1 MVETKVALRGR
12 RSGRVRIED
21 VAKKAGVSP
30 ITVSR
35 ALRRPEMVSEE
46 SRAIVVKAMREIG
59 YVPDLIAGSLAS
71 NRTRIIAVVVS
82 TLESSVFAEPID
94 AIQETIGADGY
105 HVLVANSGYAETK
118 EEAMIAALL
127 GRRPEGIILIGVTHT
142 RTARDALKAARI
154 PIIEMWDLT
163 DRPLDIVIG
172 FSNFEAGRRLVHDL
186 IEDGY
191 KHIAHVTTGAR
202 ADSRAAARNR
212 GYQAA
217 LAEAGLGPPWVIE
230 VERVQSYEGGR
241 TAIAQLLAAD
251 RPLDAVFF
259 ANDVLAAGALFEC
272 QARGIPVPRRLALAG
287 FGDAELSRHLTP
299 ALTSVGVPRYEIGQK
314 AAQLLLSRIRGEKIA
329 KRIFDLGFTV
339 IRRASA

>member
-1 MVETKVALRGR
+1 M
-12 RSGRVRIED
+12 
-21 VAKKAGVSP
+21 AGVSP

-35 ALRRPEMVSEE
+35 ALRRPELVSAE

-82 TLESSVFAEPID
+82 TLASSVFAEPID
-94 AIQETIGADGY
+94 AIQETLGADGY
-105 HVLVANSGYAETK
+105 HVLVANSGYAESK
-118 EEAMIAALL
+118 EEAMIVALL

-142 RTARDALKAARI
+142 ALARNALKAARI

-163 DRPLDIVIG
+163 DRPLDVVVG
-172 FSNFEAGRRLVHDL
+172 FSNFEAGRQLVHAL
-186 IEDGY
+186 IKDGC
-191 KHIAHVTTGAR
+191 KHIAHVTSAAR

-217 LAEAGLGPPWVIE
+217 LAEAGLGPPRVVE
-230 VERVQSYEGGR
+230 VDRVQSYESGR
-241 TAIAQLLAAD
+241 TALAQLLAAN

-287 FGDAELSRHLTP
+287 FGDAELSHHLVP
-299 ALTSVGVPRYEIGQK
+299 SLTSVRVPRYEIGLK
-314 AAQLLLSRIRGEKIA
+314 AAQLLLARIRGERVA
-329 KRIFDLGFTV
+329 KRVVDLGFTIV
-339 IRRASA
+339 RRESA